1 MMEKPFLTAQ
11 QTREGIDS
19 YCETDEGR
27 AMLEKCGFALSGLHA
42 EFDGDEVSDFLHHI
56 HAQIVDDIMEK
67 LHDRQIAEVGA
78 THFVLRVCG
87 RAEELDWRGG
97 HA

>member
-1 MMEKPFLTAQ
+1 MKPLMTAQ
-11 QTREGIDS
+11 QTRDGIDS

-27 AMLEKCGFALSGLHA
+27 AALEKYGFALSGLHA

-56 HAQIVDDIMEK
+56 HQQIVDDIMGR
-67 LHDRQIAEVGA
+67 LADRQIAEVGA
-78 THFVLRVCG
+78 THFVMNVCR
-87 RAEELDWRGG
+87 RAEEIGWRGG